1 VFVWTTGVLIEV
13 GLEIAEV
20 TCKDMFEALLEEP
33 GVPVS
38 SITPEPDK
46 LLY

>member
-1 VFVWTTGVLIEV
+1 VPIEV
-13 GLEIAEV
+13 GLEITEV
-20 TCKDMFEALLEEP
+20 ICKDMFEALLEEEP

-46 LLY
+46 PSY